1 MAGIY
6 QSRVFK
12 FINGQTNRFKNSLG
26 QSWRQVKVS
35 VQWTGQ
41 ILLTPLRWLN
51 WLIPAPESQ
60 IPGQNSAQLSL
71 GESVAISDSPS
82 ATSAIGHQPHSA
94 MTAAHANQA
103 IESLL
108 ATVVAAGHGLLLSS
122 PVATHDDWSVIDE
135 NEWET
140 TYLDESHRSLTGV
153 AAALPPPRPVIQGL
167 ATLLSNQHL
176 VLIDQHNQVLDI
188 LSPSQQLHIHQQIKP
203 AMQQAL
209 GAAAAL
215 LTMPHPAALQPA
227 QPLVVVPVAIQ
238 TRTTWQKIAYWGKF
252 YLEYFRVDE
261 DADQQI
267 APSPPSVLSGSLH
280 KSWAITP
287 TAITSID
294 PNTTNSS
301 PLATTPSSSSQNN
314 DHLAVNSS
322 IAWENGSAI
331 DIKTAPAQSQVNFQP
346 EWIEAPSEPLGY
358 ERSLFRQLWTW
369 LDRLMLKI
377 ENWVINIYQKLTR
390 VR

>member
-60 IPGQNSAQLSL
+60 IPGKNSSPLPRAASAA
-71 GESVAISDSPS
+71 VSDSPS
-82 ATSAIGHQPHSA
+82 ATSAISHQPRLA
-94 MTAAHANQA
+94 MTAADANQA

-108 ATVVAAGHGLLLSS
+108 ATLVAAGQGLLLSA
-122 PVATHDDWSVIDE
+122 PVITPDDWSVIDE

-153 AAALPPPRPVIQGL
+153 AAARPPQRPVIQGL

-176 VLIDQHNQVLDI
+176 VLIDRHNQVLDI
-188 LSPSQQLHIHQQIKP
+188 LSPSQQLRIHQQIKP
-203 AMQQAL
+203 AKPPAN
-209 GAAAAL
+209 AAAL
-215 LTMPHPAALQPA
+215 LTATHPAAFQPA
-227 QPLVVVPVAIQ
+227 QPLVVAPAAIQ
-238 TRTTWQKIAYWGKF
+238 PRTTWQKIGYWGKF
-252 YLEYFRVDE
+252 YLEYFRVAG
-261 DADQQI
+261 DADRQVASSSPAALS
-267 APSPPSVLSGSLH
+267 APLS

-294 PNTTNSS
+294 PSPNSS
-301 PLATTPSSSSQNN
+301 LNVASPNASSHSSNLAASN
-314 DHLAVNSS
+314 S
-322 IAWENGSAI
+322 IAWENSSAI
-331 DIKTAPAQSQVNFQP
+331 NIKTAPAQSQVDFQP
-346 EWIEAPSEPLGY
+346 KWIEAPSEPLGY
-358 ERSLFRQLWTW
+358 EKSLFRQLWTW
-369 LDRLMLKI
+369 LDRLILKI
-377 ENWVINIYQKLTR
+377 ENWVIKIYQKLTR
-390 VR
+390 AR